1 MFILKKKKKR
11 RVLSGKGQS
20 TGITNLTGCCTITF
34 CVFTPRPDGN
44 LRSSSNVCNQRTLTM
59 LEIICFS
66 HQNAY
71 PIADLWDPT
80 RQKLKKK
87 KTMQRSECSFRCQLV
102 STDRVPSGASM
113 IATDPTAYWL
123 SWRHWLPIVSPG
135 MRAPFFLAQEGPLSY
150 SSVEQLTRSRKTK
163 NFPRRVRFVLQFQHF
178 VLSRLRKRGV
188 LENDIFR

>member
-1 MFILKKKKKR
+1 MEICVLLPTCVTNELSQRLKLYVSAIR
-11 RVLSGKGQS
+11 MHIQLPISE
-20 TGITNLTGCCTITF
+20 ITLVRNW
-34 CVFTPRPDGN
+34 R
-44 LRSSSNVCNQRTLTM
+44 
-59 LEIICFS
+59 
-66 HQNAY
+66 
-71 PIADLWDPT
+71 
-80 RQKLKKK
+80 K
-87 KTMQRSECSFRCQLV
+87 KTMQQSECSFRCQLV